1 MATFQSNSRTLVA
14 FSCRVAALL
23 MVAAVLAP
31 AHARAQATLGSP
43 TAVFPE
49 DFGAIQTIRE
59 LPDGRVLVAD
69 PLSNAL
75 YAVDMDA
82 GTRVVIGREGEGPE
96 EYMQPDAVWPLP
108 GGFTLLV
115 DLGNGRLTTLDADLA
130 FVDSR
135 PIATGDP
142 RPGGDSPLVIAIPVA
157 VDAAGNIYTRAVGMG
172 LGGAI
177 PDSSAILRISEQG
190 VDTVAMVK
198 PQDRKRTE
206 SGGANNRN
214 VSISPV
220 PLSPEDA
227 WGVAAD
233 GSVVLARSLDYHI
246 DWVGTDGAMVSGVPH
261 PLDLVRIG
269 TPEKEEYLAAQ
280 GRSGGGVGISVSIG
294 NGEMQM
300 GFQRGGGG
308 GSREID
314 QYEWPDRKPPVYA
327 GRIVVDPLNRA
338 WVQRHVDAG
347 DPSTYDLFDRS
358 GSLTVTIELEHGKRV
373 VGFGSN
379 SVYVVAYDEFDLN
392 YLEKYS
398 LPSR

>member
-1 MATFQSNSRTLVA
+1 MAQSQSTSRLLVA
-14 FSCRVAALL
+14 FLT
-23 MVAAVLAP
+23 VAAVSVP
-31 AHARAQATLGSP
+31 AHARAQTTLGAP

-49 DFGAIQTIRE
+49 DFGSIQTIRE

-82 GTRVVIGREGEGPE
+82 GTRAVIGREGGGPE

-108 GGFTLLV
+108 GGATLLV
-115 DLGNGRLTTLDADLA
+115 DLGNGRLTTLNADLA
-130 FVDSR
+130 FIDTR

-142 RPGGDSPLVIAIPVA
+142 RPNGDSPLVIAIPGG

-172 LGGAI
+172 LGGAV

-198 PQDRKRTE
+198 TQDRKRTE

-214 VSISPV
+214 VSITSV

-233 GSVVLARSLDYHI
+233 GSVVLARALDYHI
-246 DWVGTDGAMVSGVPH
+246 EWVSTDGTTVRGAPQ
-261 PLDLVRIG
+261 PFDAVRIG

-280 GRSGGGVGISVSIG
+280 GRSGGSLGITVSIG
-294 NGEMQM
+294 NGEMRM

-308 GSREID
+308 GGREID
-314 QYEWPDRKPPVYA
+314 QYEWPDRKPPLYA
-327 GRIVVDPLNRA
+327 GRIVVDPLDRA

-358 GSLTVTIELEHGKRV
+358 GSLTATIELGHGKRV
-373 VGFGSN
+373 VGFGSS
-379 SVYVVAYDEFDLN
+379 SVYVVTYDEFDLN
-392 YLEKYS
+392 YLERYA
-398 LPSR
+398 LPSM